1 MSKLTQEE
9 VQALICVIKNSDK
22 YASAGFSI
30 SVSGG
35 EEDLGTIQFA
45 ANPLSAAAKISK
57 RQKGYWSKVKRIA
70 SKENVSI
77 AQARK
82 IVSEAKKKKSA

>member
-1 MSKLTQEE
+1 MLTQEE

-30 SVSGG
+30 SVSGGG